1 MIENTAFA
9 EISLE
14 SINDANVPV
23 NIRISEPDE
32 DNDKW
37 VLSADNYM
45 PRRARIAPE
54 AYSVEAD
61 TREEL
66 VLLVQESIVP
76 LYEAALLNLRSES
89 KLYYWS

>member
-1 MIENTAFA
+1 MIQDSSF
-9 EISLE
+9 SDLSFE
-14 SINDANVPV
+14 SISDANVPV

>member
-1 MIENTAFA
+1 MIENTEFS
-9 EISLE
+9 ECSFE
-14 SINDANVPV
+14 SMNDANVPV

-32 DNDKW
+32 ENNKW

-45 PRRARIAPE
+45 PRRARIAVD

-66 VLLVQESIVP
+66 ELLVQERIVP
-76 LYEAALLNLRSES
+76 LYEAALLNLRSKNE
-89 KLYYWS
+89 LYYWS

>member
-1 MIENTAFA
+1 MIKDA
-9 EISLE
+9 ELSECSRAI
-14 SINDANVPV
+14 IDDANVPV

-66 VLLVQESIVP
+66 VLLVQENIVP

>member
-1 MIENTAFA
+1 MIENTSFA
-9 EISLE
+9 AVSLE
-14 SINDANVPV
+14 SISDGNVPV

-45 PRRARIAPE
+45 PRLARIAPD
-54 AYSVEAD
+54 AYNVQAD
-61 TREEL
+61 TRTEL
-66 VLLVQESIVP
+66 ELLVQESIVP